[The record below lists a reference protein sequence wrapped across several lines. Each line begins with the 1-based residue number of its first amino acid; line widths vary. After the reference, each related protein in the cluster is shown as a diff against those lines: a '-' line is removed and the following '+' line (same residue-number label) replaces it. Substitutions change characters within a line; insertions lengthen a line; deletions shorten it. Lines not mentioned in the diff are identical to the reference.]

1 MEVEVNWLNPRIS
14 LHRPLLDNEAQRDD
28 FEAMTATWVGEDT
41 RVTWKYFIFLPIS
54 KQTSCPSTEW
64 MYGLMLLCHSWVY
77 MSGSSIAR
85 ALNYLGKWGWEEGSR
100 YNLEYCVKQPGDI
113 YHSIPG
119 CFSNRFLTVKIFDTF
134 FSTGEFVIQNFES
147 GLLKI
152 TDTSGPRN
160 CPSRDSDCGDCNQ
173 VPCTTLFD
181 HPGLFSLVK
190 AKGGGIHFV
199 YKTQRMIMPLWWS
212 GSLGAILLKGV
223 SFLYCSF
230 YYLPFQ

>member
-1 MEVEVNWLNPRIS
+1 MEVEVNWLDPRIS

-85 ALNYLGKWGWEEGSR
+85 ALNYIWVNEGGR
-100 YNLEYCVKQPGDI
+100 KVQDTTLNTVW
-113 YHSIPG
+113 
-119 CFSNRFLTVKIFDTF
+119 SNREIYIVLFLDAFQIDFSPWRYLTLF
-134 FSTGEFVIQNFES
+134 FPTGEFVIQNFES

-152 TDTSGPRN
+152 TDTSGPRTVHPVTLTVVTVIRFHAQ
-160 CPSRDSDCGDCNQ
+160 CSSIILAFSALWRLKGEGF
-173 VPCTTLFD
+173 TLFTK
-181 HPGLFSLVK
+181 HK
-190 AKGGGIHFV
+190 E
-199 YKTQRMIMPLWWS
+199 WS
-212 GSLGAILLKGV
+212 CLCGEAARLEP
-223 SFLYCSF
+223 F
-230 YYLPFQ
+230 Y